1 MNPVQLNP
9 WASSVLVIFYIV
21 LAIILL
27 CLVGFLAWCIS
38 KMNALLEEYRAKIDP
53 LLEKADRVLTVTGD
67 KVNSIGGKAET
78 ILTQGE
84 EVATSVHERVDRT
97 AAVVQRTVNA
107 PLIGINSLAAGM
119 TRAWE
124 TFARLQSQGDGAKLP
139 GALPPIQVPIVV
151 PAMRTDSSTDK
162 DRTEAVSGLL
172 GKEI

>member
-1 MNPVQLNP
+1 
-9 WASSVLVIFYIV
+9 VIFYII
-21 LAIILL
+21 LAIVLVF
-27 CLVGFLAWCIS
+27 LVGFLAWCIS

-78 ILTQGE
+78 ILTQSE
-84 EVATSVHERVDRT
+84 EMATSVHERVDRT

-119 TRAWE
+119 TSAWT
-124 TFARLQSQGDGAKLP
+124 TFARLQSPQGNPVRLP
-139 GALPPIQVPIVV
+139 DALSPLQVPVGV
-151 PAMRTDSSTDK
+151 RSNGTDAATDK
-162 DRTEAVSGLL
+162 DKTETVSGLL

>member
-21 LAIILL
+21 VALVLVI
-27 CLVGFLAWCIS
+27 LVGALVLLII

-84 EVATSVHERVDRT
+84 EVANSVHERVDRT
-97 AAVVQRTVNA
+97 AAVVQRTINA

-124 TFARLQSQGDGAKLP
+124 TFGRLQNRPVGAA
-139 GALPPIQVPIVV
+139 GQSY
-151 PAMRTDSSTDK
+151 PAPRIPVGVRASGIDPANEK
-162 DRTEAVSGLL
+162 DNARAVSELL